1 MSRWLDLARAP
12 KKVPYPCDSV
22 TKPDKTQPE
31 REDQGFVTFCH
42 VSHGEQNKIT
52 PDTDAFEERAAIC
65 EYDGGYSREH
75 AEDLAARS
83 QGYNNVVAF
92 RSAQQ
97 KLRGAHE

>member
-1 MSRWLDLARAP
+1 MARYFDAQAALAEIQTSPIRPNHPISDAETDTIRVNSTNR
-12 KKVPYPCDSV
+12 VP
-22 TKPDKTQPE
+22 
-31 REDQGFVTFCH
+31 
-42 VSHGEQNKIT
+42 

-92 RSAQQ
+92 RAAQQ
-97 KLRGAHE
+97 KLRGTHE